1 MSRSFDCDDWE
12 ISDKVF
18 SILDSILGPHSID
31 RFASNYNSKCFRFNS
46 RWWLP
51 GAEAVN
57 ALDQCWEGEC
67 NWMVPP
73 PRLIVLCLSKLK
85 HDRACGT
92 LVVPEWFS
100 APFWVQLVDAY
111 GVF

>member
-1 MSRSFDCDDWE
+1 M
-12 ISDKVF
+12 
-18 SILDSILGPHSID
+18 
-31 RFASNYNSKCFRFNS
+31 
-46 RWWLP
+46 
-51 GAEAVN
+51 N
-57 ALDQCWEGEC
+57 AFDQCWEGEC

-100 APFWVQLVDAY
+100 APFWVQLVDTN
-111 GVF
+111 GVFQHFVKDFRYISRYCDIKQGRGNNGVFARKPLFFRMLALKISYS

>member
-1 MSRSFDCDDWE
+1 M
-12 ISDKVF
+12 
-18 SILDSILGPHSID
+18 
-31 RFASNYNSKCFRFNS
+31 
-46 RWWLP
+46 
-51 GAEAVN
+51 N
-57 ALDQCWEGEC
+57 AFDQCWEGEC

-100 APFWVQLVDAY
+100 APFCVQLVDTN
-111 GVF
+111 GVFQHFVRDIRYISRYCANMKLGIA